1 MNASV
6 MSRDAYLHSQTPGAF
21 WGKCTG
27 SEVGN
32 AQPEVV

>member
-6 MSRDAYLHSQTPGAF
+6 MNRDTYLHSQTPHIF
-21 WGKCTG
+21 LGKCTG
-27 SEVGN
+27 SKVGN

>member
-6 MSRDAYLHSQTPGAF
+6 MNRDTYLHSQTLGAF
-21 WGKCTG
+21 LEKCKG